1 MKVEKNKMVAVDYKL
16 TVDGAIADQSQPGA
30 PLEFICGTGM
40 LLPKFEEA
48 ILGKEPGEKVA
59 FTLSPK
65 DGYGEV
71 IAEAIVDLPKN
82 TFMVDGKLAED
93 ILFAGSQ
100 VPMSD
105 AQGNRMIGTIKEV
118 GEETVK
124 MDFNHPMAGKTLNFE
139 VEVIFSSILQVES
152 LRFSTCFYLPFI
164 LLSMLHSIRQ
174 FIEALQDPYGLTRT
188 LGEIEVCRSSDG
200 DPLRWVGNSAVV
212 FKIRCGS
219 RYKMLKC
226 YTRPMEH
233 LEAIYQEKLL
243 RQELYVWQADGQGEW
258 CDVVVDDWIEGITLY
273 ESVMRSA
280 DSGDKAHLSNL
291 ARQFDRLA
299 LELLESDWAH
309 GDLKPENI
317 LLDESGTLRPVDFDA
332 MFLPVFAGEKSPE
345 LGTAAYQ
352 HPGRTA
358 EDFDASIDDYSIATI
373 STTLHALALEPGLL
387 ARYNRGEGLL
397 LSPREI
403 VRHGCAAHAE
413 CLALFEKAGDAVRY
427 RIARV
432 LKSPLMRLPNLKPLV
447 RYAVCGPETPADRG
461 ELFVR
466 DGLWGFK
473 IGERELIPPIY
484 DAGFDFSE
492 GLAAVRTGRCW
503 HFIDSTGAVAIDCSD
518 CNAVKPF
525 ANGRAIVVRDGQRLA
540 IGRKEPRTT
549 LHI

>member
-1 MKVEKNKMVAVDYKL
+1 
-16 TVDGAIADQSQPGA
+16 
-30 PLEFICGTGM
+30 
-40 LLPKFEEA
+40 
-48 ILGKEPGEKVA
+48 
-59 FTLSPK
+59 
-65 DGYGEV
+65 
-71 IAEAIVDLPKN
+71 
-82 TFMVDGKLAED
+82 
-93 ILFAGSQ
+93 
-100 VPMSD
+100 
-105 AQGNRMIGTIKEV
+105 
-118 GEETVK
+118 
-124 MDFNHPMAGKTLNFE
+124 
-139 VEVIFSSILQVES
+139 
-152 LRFSTCFYLPFI
+152 
-164 LLSMLHSIRQ
+164 MLHSIRQ

-373 STTLHALALEPGLL
+373 S
-387 ARYNRGEGLL
+387 
-397 LSPREI
+397 
-403 VRHGCAAHAE
+403 E
-413 CLALFEKAGDAVRY
+413 CKYQG
-427 RIARV
+427 
-432 LKSPLMRLPNLKPLV
+432 
-447 RYAVCGPETPADRG
+447 
-461 ELFVR
+461 
-466 DGLWGFK
+466 
-473 IGERELIPPIY
+473 
-484 DAGFDFSE
+484 
-492 GLAAVRTGRCW
+492 
-503 HFIDSTGAVAIDCSD
+503 
-518 CNAVKPF
+518 
-525 ANGRAIVVRDGQRLA
+525 
-540 IGRKEPRTT
+540 
-549 LHI
+549 

>member
-1 MKVEKNKMVAVDYKL
+1 
-16 TVDGAIADQSQPGA
+16 
-30 PLEFICGTGM
+30 
-40 LLPKFEEA
+40 
-48 ILGKEPGEKVA
+48 
-59 FTLSPK
+59 
-65 DGYGEV
+65 
-71 IAEAIVDLPKN
+71 
-82 TFMVDGKLAED
+82 
-93 ILFAGSQ
+93 
-100 VPMSD
+100 
-105 AQGNRMIGTIKEV
+105 
-118 GEETVK
+118 
-124 MDFNHPMAGKTLNFE
+124 
-139 VEVIFSSILQVES
+139 
-152 LRFSTCFYLPFI
+152 
-164 LLSMLHSIRQ
+164 MLHSIRQ

-466 DGLWGFK
+466 DGTVGFQN
-473 IGERELIPPIY
+473 R
-484 DAGFDFSE
+484 
-492 GLAAVRTGRCW
+492 RTG
-503 HFIDSTGAVAIDCSD
+503 IDPTHIRRRFRLLRRLGRRPHGTLLAFHRLHRGRSDRLFGLQRGKTVRKRPGDRRPRRTTSGHRPQGTPNHLAYLTANNYLYPKNTCSD
-518 CNAVKPF
+518 
-525 ANGRAIVVRDGQRLA
+525 RVVSRQSE
-540 IGRKEPRTT
+540 K
-549 LHI
+549 

>member
-1 MKVEKNKMVAVDYKL
+1 
-16 TVDGAIADQSQPGA
+16 
-30 PLEFICGTGM
+30 
-40 LLPKFEEA
+40 
-48 ILGKEPGEKVA
+48 
-59 FTLSPK
+59 
-65 DGYGEV
+65 
-71 IAEAIVDLPKN
+71 
-82 TFMVDGKLAED
+82 
-93 ILFAGSQ
+93 
-100 VPMSD
+100 
-105 AQGNRMIGTIKEV
+105 
-118 GEETVK
+118 
-124 MDFNHPMAGKTLNFE
+124 
-139 VEVIFSSILQVES
+139 
-152 LRFSTCFYLPFI
+152 
-164 LLSMLHSIRQ
+164 MLHSIRQ

-200 DPLRWVGNSAVV
+200 EPLRWVGNSAVV
-212 FKIRCGS
+212 FKIRCGG

-258 CDVVVDDWIEGITLY
+258 CDVVIDDWIEGITLY
-273 ESVMRSA
+273 EAVMRGA
-280 DSGDKAHLSNL
+280 GSGDKAHLSNL

-397 LSPREI
+397 LSPRKI

-427 RIARV
+427 RIAR
-432 LKSPLMRLPNLKPLV
+432 LLESPLMRLPNLKRTV
-447 RYAVCGPETPADRG
+447 
-461 ELFVR
+461 
-466 DGLWGFK
+466 GFQN
-473 IGERELIPPIY
+473 R
-484 DAGFDFSE
+484 
-492 GLAAVRTGRCW
+492 RTGIDPTHIRRRFRLHRRLGRRPHGTLLAFHRPHRCRSDRLFGLQCGKTVRKRPGDRRPRRTTSG
-503 HFIDSTGAVAIDCSD
+503 HRPQGTPNHLAYLTANNYLYPKNTCSD
-518 CNAVKPF
+518 
-525 ANGRAIVVRDGQRLA
+525 RVVSRQSE
-540 IGRKEPRTT
+540 K
-549 LHI
+549 

>member
-1 MKVEKNKMVAVDYKL
+1 
-16 TVDGAIADQSQPGA
+16 
-30 PLEFICGTGM
+30 
-40 LLPKFEEA
+40 
-48 ILGKEPGEKVA
+48 
-59 FTLSPK
+59 
-65 DGYGEV
+65 
-71 IAEAIVDLPKN
+71 
-82 TFMVDGKLAED
+82 
-93 ILFAGSQ
+93 
-100 VPMSD
+100 
-105 AQGNRMIGTIKEV
+105 
-118 GEETVK
+118 
-124 MDFNHPMAGKTLNFE
+124 
-139 VEVIFSSILQVES
+139 
-152 LRFSTCFYLPFI
+152 
-164 LLSMLHSIRQ
+164 MLHSIRQ

-200 DPLRWVGNSAVV
+200 EPLRWVGNSAVV

-273 ESVMRSA
+273 EAVMRGA
-280 DSGDKAHLSNL
+280 GSGDKAHLSNL

-427 RIARV
+427 RIAR
-432 LKSPLMRLPNLKPLV
+432 LLESPLMRLPNLKPLV

-473 IGERELIPPIY
+473 IRERELIPPIY

-492 GLAAVRTGRCW
+492 GLAAVRTERCW
-503 HFIDSTGAVAIDCSD
+503 HFIDPTGAVAIDCSD
-518 CNAVKPF
+518 CNAVNRSQTAGRSSSATDNVWPSAARNPEPPCIFDGEQLSLSEEYLFRQGCF
-525 ANGRAIVVRDGQRLA
+525 AAIRKINFRLPVALTIFAKDRRRLGQV
-540 IGRKEPRTT
+540 RTT
-549 LHI
+549 DGRSEAEGTRELCHAKKETKRDVWLAVHLSLSLT

>member
-1 MKVEKNKMVAVDYKL
+1 
-16 TVDGAIADQSQPGA
+16 
-30 PLEFICGTGM
+30 
-40 LLPKFEEA
+40 
-48 ILGKEPGEKVA
+48 
-59 FTLSPK
+59 
-65 DGYGEV
+65 
-71 IAEAIVDLPKN
+71 
-82 TFMVDGKLAED
+82 
-93 ILFAGSQ
+93 
-100 VPMSD
+100 
-105 AQGNRMIGTIKEV
+105 
-118 GEETVK
+118 
-124 MDFNHPMAGKTLNFE
+124 
-139 VEVIFSSILQVES
+139 
-152 LRFSTCFYLPFI
+152 
-164 LLSMLHSIRQ
+164 MLHSIRQ

-200 DPLRWVGNSAVV
+200 EPLRWVGNSAVV
-212 FKIRCGS
+212 FKIRCGG

-258 CDVVVDDWIEGITLY
+258 CDVVIDDWIEGITLY
-273 ESVMRSA
+273 EAVMRGA
-280 DSGDKAHLSNL
+280 GSGDKAHLSNL

-387 ARYNRGEGLL
+387 
-397 LSPREI
+397 
-403 VRHGCAAHAE
+403 
-413 CLALFEKAGDAVRY
+413 
-427 RIARV
+427 
-432 LKSPLMRLPNLKPLV
+432 V

-484 DAGFDFSE
+484 DAGFDFTE

-503 HFIDSTGAVAIDCSD
+503 HFIDPTGAVAIDCSD

>member
-1 MKVEKNKMVAVDYKL
+1 
-16 TVDGAIADQSQPGA
+16 
-30 PLEFICGTGM
+30 
-40 LLPKFEEA
+40 
-48 ILGKEPGEKVA
+48 
-59 FTLSPK
+59 
-65 DGYGEV
+65 
-71 IAEAIVDLPKN
+71 
-82 TFMVDGKLAED
+82 
-93 ILFAGSQ
+93 
-100 VPMSD
+100 
-105 AQGNRMIGTIKEV
+105 
-118 GEETVK
+118 
-124 MDFNHPMAGKTLNFE
+124 
-139 VEVIFSSILQVES
+139 
-152 LRFSTCFYLPFI
+152 
-164 LLSMLHSIRQ
+164 MLHSIRQ

-200 DPLRWVGNSAVV
+200 EPLRWVGNSAVV
-212 FKIRCGS
+212 FKIRCGG

-258 CDVVVDDWIEGITLY
+258 CDVVIDDWIEGITLY
-273 ESVMRSA
+273 EAVMRGA
-280 DSGDKAHLSNL
+280 GSGDKAHLSNL

-397 LSPREI
+397 LSPRKI

-427 RIARV
+427 RIAR
-432 LKSPLMRLPNLKPLV
+432 LLESPLMRLPNLKPLV

-466 DGLWGFK
+466 DGLWGFN

-484 DAGFDFSE
+484 DAGFDFTE

-503 HFIDSTGAVAIDCSD
+503 HFIDPTGAVAIDCSD

>member
-1 MKVEKNKMVAVDYKL
+1 
-16 TVDGAIADQSQPGA
+16 
-30 PLEFICGTGM
+30 
-40 LLPKFEEA
+40 
-48 ILGKEPGEKVA
+48 
-59 FTLSPK
+59 
-65 DGYGEV
+65 
-71 IAEAIVDLPKN
+71 
-82 TFMVDGKLAED
+82 
-93 ILFAGSQ
+93 
-100 VPMSD
+100 
-105 AQGNRMIGTIKEV
+105 
-118 GEETVK
+118 
-124 MDFNHPMAGKTLNFE
+124 
-139 VEVIFSSILQVES
+139 
-152 LRFSTCFYLPFI
+152 
-164 LLSMLHSIRQ
+164 MLHSIRQ

-200 DPLRWVGNSAVV
+200 EPLRWVGNSAVV
-212 FKIRCGS
+212 FKIRCGG

-258 CDVVVDDWIEGITLY
+258 CDVVIDDWIEGITLY
-273 ESVMRSA
+273 EAVMRGA
-280 DSGDKAHLSNL
+280 GSGDKAHLSNL

-397 LSPREI
+397 LSPRKI

-427 RIARV
+427 RIAR
-432 LKSPLMRLPNLKPLV
+432 LLESPPDAPAELEAARPIRRLRARNSGRPGRTLRPGRTV
-447 RYAVCGPETPADRG
+447 
-461 ELFVR
+461 
-466 DGLWGFK
+466 GFQN
-473 IGERELIPPIY
+473 R
-484 DAGFDFSE
+484 
-492 GLAAVRTGRCW
+492 RTGIDPTHIRRRFRLHRRLGRRPHGTLLAFHRPHRCRSDRLFGLQCGKTVRKRPGDRRPRRTTSG
-503 HFIDSTGAVAIDCSD
+503 HRPQGTPNHLAYLTANNYLYPKNTCSD
-518 CNAVKPF
+518 
-525 ANGRAIVVRDGQRLA
+525 RVVSRQSE
-540 IGRKEPRTT
+540 K
-549 LHI
+549 

>member
-1 MKVEKNKMVAVDYKL
+1 
-16 TVDGAIADQSQPGA
+16 
-30 PLEFICGTGM
+30 
-40 LLPKFEEA
+40 
-48 ILGKEPGEKVA
+48 
-59 FTLSPK
+59 
-65 DGYGEV
+65 
-71 IAEAIVDLPKN
+71 
-82 TFMVDGKLAED
+82 
-93 ILFAGSQ
+93 
-100 VPMSD
+100 
-105 AQGNRMIGTIKEV
+105 
-118 GEETVK
+118 
-124 MDFNHPMAGKTLNFE
+124 
-139 VEVIFSSILQVES
+139 
-152 LRFSTCFYLPFI
+152 
-164 LLSMLHSIRQ
+164 MLHSIRQ

-200 DPLRWVGNSAVV
+200 EPLRWVGNSAVV
-212 FKIRCGS
+212 FKIRCGG

-258 CDVVVDDWIEGITLY
+258 CDVVIDDWIEGITLY
-273 ESVMRSA
+273 EAVMRGA
-280 DSGDKAHLSNL
+280 GSGDKAHLSNL
-291 ARQFDRLA
+291 ARQFDR
-299 LELLESDWAH
+299 
-309 GDLKPENI
+309 
-317 LLDESGTLRPVDFDA
+317 
-332 MFLPVFAGEKSPE
+332 
-345 LGTAAYQ
+345 
-352 HPGRTA
+352 
-358 EDFDASIDDYSIATI
+358 
-373 STTLHALALEPGLL
+373 
-387 ARYNRGEGLL
+387 YNRGEGLL
-397 LSPREI
+397 LSPRKI

-427 RIARV
+427 RIAR
-432 LKSPLMRLPNLKPLV
+432 LLESPLMRLPNLKPLV

-484 DAGFDFSE
+484 DAGFDFTE

-503 HFIDSTGAVAIDCSD
+503 HFIDPTGAVAIDCSD

>member
-1 MKVEKNKMVAVDYKL
+1 
-16 TVDGAIADQSQPGA
+16 
-30 PLEFICGTGM
+30 
-40 LLPKFEEA
+40 
-48 ILGKEPGEKVA
+48 
-59 FTLSPK
+59 
-65 DGYGEV
+65 
-71 IAEAIVDLPKN
+71 
-82 TFMVDGKLAED
+82 
-93 ILFAGSQ
+93 
-100 VPMSD
+100 
-105 AQGNRMIGTIKEV
+105 
-118 GEETVK
+118 
-124 MDFNHPMAGKTLNFE
+124 
-139 VEVIFSSILQVES
+139 
-152 LRFSTCFYLPFI
+152 
-164 LLSMLHSIRQ
+164 MLHSIRQ

-200 DPLRWVGNSAVV
+200 EPLRWVGNSAVV
-212 FKIRCGS
+212 FKIRCGG

-258 CDVVVDDWIEGITLY
+258 CDVVIDDWIEGITLY
-273 ESVMRSA
+273 EAVMRGA
-280 DSGDKAHLSNL
+280 GSGDKAHLSNL

-397 LSPREI
+397 LSPRKI

-413 CLALFEKAGDAVRY
+413 CLALFEKAGDCTAPQKLDTFGVFFMKYNYEIRLKAVKLVLEGGLSVREAGCHLGCGRSQVHLWVTLFERHGLAGLKLRHGSY
-427 RIARV
+427 SAEFKLSV
-432 LKSPLMRLPNLKPLV
+432 LKHMHQNHLSLLETAVHFGIPGPFVIRQWERLYQNQG
-447 RYAVCGPETPADRG
+447 A
-461 ELFVR
+461 
-466 DGLWGFK
+466 
-473 IGERELIPPIY
+473 
-484 DAGFDFSE
+484 E
-492 GLAAVRTGRCW
+492 GLRRKPQRRRPAMSKSKTKKVKLKTTPHEELLKELEYLRAENAYLKKLQALVEERIVRESG
-503 HFIDSTGAVAIDCSD
+503 
-518 CNAVKPF
+518 
-525 ANGRAIVVRDGQRLA
+525 
-540 IGRKEPRTT
+540 KEPKPSKD
-549 LHI
+549 

>member
-1 MKVEKNKMVAVDYKL
+1 
-16 TVDGAIADQSQPGA
+16 
-30 PLEFICGTGM
+30 
-40 LLPKFEEA
+40 
-48 ILGKEPGEKVA
+48 
-59 FTLSPK
+59 
-65 DGYGEV
+65 
-71 IAEAIVDLPKN
+71 
-82 TFMVDGKLAED
+82 
-93 ILFAGSQ
+93 
-100 VPMSD
+100 
-105 AQGNRMIGTIKEV
+105 
-118 GEETVK
+118 
-124 MDFNHPMAGKTLNFE
+124 
-139 VEVIFSSILQVES
+139 
-152 LRFSTCFYLPFI
+152 
-164 LLSMLHSIRQ
+164 MLHSIRQ

-200 DPLRWVGNSAVV
+200 EPLRWVGNSAVV

-273 ESVMRSA
+273 EAVMRGA
-280 DSGDKAHLSNL
+280 GSGDKAHLSNL

-427 RIARV
+427 RIAADAPAELEAAR
-432 LKSPLMRLPNLKPLV
+432 PIRRLRARNSGRPGRTLRPGRTV
-447 RYAVCGPETPADRG
+447 
-461 ELFVR
+461 
-466 DGLWGFK
+466 GFQNQ
-473 IGERELIPPIY
+473 
-484 DAGFDFSE
+484 
-492 GLAAVRTGRCW
+492 RTGIDPTHIRRRFRLLRRLGRRPHGTLLAFHRPHRCRSDRLFGLQRGKTVRKRPGDRRPRRTTSG
-503 HFIDSTGAVAIDCSD
+503 HRPQGTPNHLAYLTANNYLYPKNTCSD
-518 CNAVKPF
+518 
-525 ANGRAIVVRDGQRLA
+525 RVVSRQSE
-540 IGRKEPRTT
+540 K
-549 LHI
+549 

>member
-1 MKVEKNKMVAVDYKL
+1 
-16 TVDGAIADQSQPGA
+16 
-30 PLEFICGTGM
+30 
-40 LLPKFEEA
+40 
-48 ILGKEPGEKVA
+48 
-59 FTLSPK
+59 
-65 DGYGEV
+65 
-71 IAEAIVDLPKN
+71 
-82 TFMVDGKLAED
+82 
-93 ILFAGSQ
+93 
-100 VPMSD
+100 
-105 AQGNRMIGTIKEV
+105 
-118 GEETVK
+118 
-124 MDFNHPMAGKTLNFE
+124 
-139 VEVIFSSILQVES
+139 
-152 LRFSTCFYLPFI
+152 
-164 LLSMLHSIRQ
+164 MLHSIRQ

-200 DPLRWVGNSAVV
+200 EPLRWVGNSAVV
-212 FKIRCGS
+212 FKIRCGG

-258 CDVVVDDWIEGITLY
+258 CDVVIDDWIEGITLY
-273 ESVMRSA
+273 EAVMRGA
-280 DSGDKAHLSNL
+280 GSGDKAHLSNL

-397 LSPREI
+397 LSPRKI

-427 RIARV
+427 RIAR
-432 LKSPLMRLPNLKPLV
+432 LLESPLMRLPNLKPLV

-484 DAGFDFSE
+484 IRRRFRLHRRLGRRPHGTLLAFHRPHRCRSDRLF
-492 GLAAVRTGRCW
+492 GLQCGKTVRKRPGDRRPRRTTSGHRPQGTPN
-503 HFIDSTGAVAIDCSD
+503 HLAYLTANNYLYPKNTCSD
-518 CNAVKPF
+518 
-525 ANGRAIVVRDGQRLA
+525 RVVSRQSE
-540 IGRKEPRTT
+540 K
-549 LHI
+549 

>member
-1 MKVEKNKMVAVDYKL
+1 
-16 TVDGAIADQSQPGA
+16 
-30 PLEFICGTGM
+30 
-40 LLPKFEEA
+40 
-48 ILGKEPGEKVA
+48 
-59 FTLSPK
+59 
-65 DGYGEV
+65 
-71 IAEAIVDLPKN
+71 
-82 TFMVDGKLAED
+82 
-93 ILFAGSQ
+93 
-100 VPMSD
+100 
-105 AQGNRMIGTIKEV
+105 
-118 GEETVK
+118 
-124 MDFNHPMAGKTLNFE
+124 
-139 VEVIFSSILQVES
+139 
-152 LRFSTCFYLPFI
+152 
-164 LLSMLHSIRQ
+164 MLHSIRQ

-200 DPLRWVGNSAVV
+200 EPLRWVGNSAVV
-212 FKIRCGS
+212 FKIRCGG

-258 CDVVVDDWIEGITLY
+258 CDVVIDDWIEGITLY
-273 ESVMRSA
+273 EAVMRGA
-280 DSGDKAHLSNL
+280 GSGDKAHLSNL

-397 LSPREI
+397 LSPRKI

-427 RIARV
+427 RIAR
-432 LKSPLMRLPNLKPLV
+432 LLESPLMRLPNLKPLV

-473 IGERELIPPIY
+473 IGERELIPPHIRRRFRLHRRLGRRPHGTLLAFHRPHRCRS
-484 DAGFDFSE
+484 DRLF
-492 GLAAVRTGRCW
+492 GLQCGKTVRKRPGDRRPRRTTSGHRPQGTPN
-503 HFIDSTGAVAIDCSD
+503 HLAYLTANNYLYPKNTCSD
-518 CNAVKPF
+518 
-525 ANGRAIVVRDGQRLA
+525 RVVSRQSE
-540 IGRKEPRTT
+540 K
-549 LHI
+549 

>member
-1 MKVEKNKMVAVDYKL
+1 
-16 TVDGAIADQSQPGA
+16 
-30 PLEFICGTGM
+30 
-40 LLPKFEEA
+40 
-48 ILGKEPGEKVA
+48 
-59 FTLSPK
+59 
-65 DGYGEV
+65 
-71 IAEAIVDLPKN
+71 
-82 TFMVDGKLAED
+82 
-93 ILFAGSQ
+93 
-100 VPMSD
+100 
-105 AQGNRMIGTIKEV
+105 
-118 GEETVK
+118 
-124 MDFNHPMAGKTLNFE
+124 
-139 VEVIFSSILQVES
+139 
-152 LRFSTCFYLPFI
+152 
-164 LLSMLHSIRQ
+164 
-174 FIEALQDPYGLTRT
+174 
-188 LGEIEVCRSSDG
+188 
-200 DPLRWVGNSAVV
+200 
-212 FKIRCGS
+212 
-219 RYKMLKC
+219 
-226 YTRPMEH
+226 
-233 LEAIYQEKLL
+233 
-243 RQELYVWQADGQGEW
+243 
-258 CDVVVDDWIEGITLY
+258 
-273 ESVMRSA
+273 
-280 DSGDKAHLSNL
+280 
-291 ARQFDRLA
+291 
-299 LELLESDWAH
+299 
-309 GDLKPENI
+309 
-317 LLDESGTLRPVDFDA
+317 VDFDA

-397 LSPREI
+397 LSPRKI

-427 RIARV
+427 RIAR
-432 LKSPLMRLPNLKPLV
+432 LLESPLMRLPNLKPLV

-484 DAGFDFSE
+484 DAGFDFTE

-503 HFIDSTGAVAIDCSD
+503 HFIDPTGAVAIDCSD

>member
-1 MKVEKNKMVAVDYKL
+1 
-16 TVDGAIADQSQPGA
+16 
-30 PLEFICGTGM
+30 
-40 LLPKFEEA
+40 
-48 ILGKEPGEKVA
+48 
-59 FTLSPK
+59 
-65 DGYGEV
+65 
-71 IAEAIVDLPKN
+71 
-82 TFMVDGKLAED
+82 
-93 ILFAGSQ
+93 
-100 VPMSD
+100 
-105 AQGNRMIGTIKEV
+105 
-118 GEETVK
+118 
-124 MDFNHPMAGKTLNFE
+124 
-139 VEVIFSSILQVES
+139 
-152 LRFSTCFYLPFI
+152 
-164 LLSMLHSIRQ
+164 MLHSIRQ

-200 DPLRWVGNSAVV
+200 EPLRWVGNSAVV

-273 ESVMRSA
+273 EAVMRGA
-280 DSGDKAHLSNL
+280 GSGDKAHLSNL

-403 VRHGCAAHAE
+403 VRPAELEAARPIRR
-413 CLALFEKAGDAVRY
+413 LR
-427 RIARV
+427 ARNSGRPGRTLRPGRTV
-432 LKSPLMRLPNLKPLV
+432 
-447 RYAVCGPETPADRG
+447 
-461 ELFVR
+461 
-466 DGLWGFK
+466 GFQNQ
-473 IGERELIPPIY
+473 
-484 DAGFDFSE
+484 
-492 GLAAVRTGRCW
+492 RTGIDPTHIRRRFRLLRRLGRRPHGTLLAFHRPHRCRSDRLFGLQRGKTVRKRPGDRRPRRTTSG
-503 HFIDSTGAVAIDCSD
+503 HRPQGTPNHLAYLTANNYLYPKNTCSD
-518 CNAVKPF
+518 
-525 ANGRAIVVRDGQRLA
+525 RVVSRQSE
-540 IGRKEPRTT
+540 K
-549 LHI
+549 

>member
-1 MKVEKNKMVAVDYKL
+1 
-16 TVDGAIADQSQPGA
+16 
-30 PLEFICGTGM
+30 
-40 LLPKFEEA
+40 
-48 ILGKEPGEKVA
+48 
-59 FTLSPK
+59 
-65 DGYGEV
+65 
-71 IAEAIVDLPKN
+71 
-82 TFMVDGKLAED
+82 
-93 ILFAGSQ
+93 
-100 VPMSD
+100 
-105 AQGNRMIGTIKEV
+105 
-118 GEETVK
+118 
-124 MDFNHPMAGKTLNFE
+124 
-139 VEVIFSSILQVES
+139 
-152 LRFSTCFYLPFI
+152 
-164 LLSMLHSIRQ
+164 MLHSIRQ

-273 ESVMRSA
+273 EAVMRSA

-427 RIARV
+427 RIAR
-432 LKSPLMRLPNLKPLV
+432 LLESPLMRLPKRRLRARNSGRPGRTLRPGRTV
-447 RYAVCGPETPADRG
+447 
-461 ELFVR
+461 
-466 DGLWGFK
+466 GFQN
-473 IGERELIPPIY
+473 R
-484 DAGFDFSE
+484 
-492 GLAAVRTGRCW
+492 RTGIDPTHIRRRFRLLRRLGRRPHGTLLAFHRPHRCRSDRLFGLQCGKTVRKRAGD
-503 HFIDSTGAVAIDCSD
+503 HRPRRTTSGHRPQGTPNHLAYLTANNYLYPKNTCSD
-518 CNAVKPF
+518 
-525 ANGRAIVVRDGQRLA
+525 RVVSRQSE
-540 IGRKEPRTT
+540 K
-549 LHI
+549 